1 MKTIVTLI
9 GTRPEI
15 IKMSPLIPRL
25 DDTFKQILVHS
36 GQHYTPN
43 MDEVFFHE
51 LNLRQP
57 DFNLKSGS
65 GYPGEQTAKIITGF
79 EEILLSIL
87 PDAVIVHGDTNTTL
101 AGALASAKH
110 KDKSISLFHVEAGVR
125 SFNFIQPEEIN
136 RRLVDQVSDLLF
148 APFEN
153 DGDNLINE
161 GIPKEKI
168 VITQGNTI
176 IESAARTA
184 KLIDDGEIMK
194 KFDVKQKGYSLATF
208 HRQETVDI
216 KARLIHICRAIEDIA
231 AFIPVIIPL
240 HPRTRKMMKEFGI
253 DFHNENIILYEPL
266 GYLDLIGL
274 VKNSSFIMTDSGGIQ
289 EEAAVLNI
297 PALVLRNETE
307 HIRYIKS
314 GQHVLT
320 GTVRENIVTHARKL
334 VDPDYKRVTQE
345 SINSNVTNIII
356 DKIESYLAGFI
367 K

>member
-1 MKTIVTLI
+1 MKKIITLI

-25 DDTFKQILVHS
+25 DENFNQILVHS

-43 MDEVFFHE
+43 MDEVFFQE

-65 GYPGEQTAKIITGF
+65 GNPGEQTAKIITAF
-79 EEILLSIL
+79 EKILLSVL

-101 AGALASAKH
+101 AGALATAKH
-110 KDKSISLFHVEAGVR
+110 KDKSIGLFHVEAGVR
-125 SFNFIQPEEIN
+125 SFNFLQPEEIN
-136 RRLVDQVSDLLF
+136 RRLVDQVSDILF

-153 DGDNLINE
+153 DGRNLINE
-161 GIPKEKI
+161 GIPEEKI

-184 KLIDDGEIMK
+184 KLIDALEIMK
-194 KFDVKQKGYSLATF
+194 KFGVKQKGYALATF

-216 KARLIHICRAIEDIA
+216 KERLVNVCGAMEDIA
-231 AFIPVIIPL
+231 SFIPVIIPL
-240 HPRTRKMMKEFGI
+240 HPRTRKMMYEFGI
-253 DFHNENIILYEPL
+253 DFKNKNIIIHEPL
-266 GYLDLIGL
+266 GYIDLIGL
-274 VKNSSFIMTDSGGIQ
+274 IKISNFVMTDSGGIQ

-314 GQHVLT
+314 GQNVLT
-320 GTVRENIVTHARKL
+320 GTVRENIVMHARKL
-334 VDPDYKRVTQE
+334 LDPNNKRITHE
-345 SINSNVTNIII
+345 STNSNVTNIII
-356 DKIESYLAGFI
+356 DKIDSY
-367 K
+367 KN